1 MTLAGRVVEERD
13 MKRLLWITWI
23 VTAVALAQPPALRQG
38 IRVEMALTNSAAPMR
53 EADQAGARIVAVTRS
68 GDVYLEATPI
78 TPAALTEA
86 LRAAQS
92 ADIFIKADSNA
103 PYARVAA
110 VLGAL
115 RSAGDGTANLLTSQR
130 DPTDGADAPPKGIR
144 VSLGELPDSREKVIV
159 LDAAGPLLF
168 GDVVRILD
176 ASRAAGA
183 KVVLK

>member
-1 MTLAGRVVEERD
+1 
-13 MKRLLWITWI
+13 MKRLLGILWI
-23 VTAVALAQPPALRQG
+23 VVAVALAQPPALRQG
-38 IRVEMALTNSAAPMR
+38 IRVEMAVTKSASPMR

-68 GDVYLEATPI
+68 GDFYFEATPV
-78 TPAALTEA
+78 TPAALTEE
-86 LRAAQS
+86 LRVVRGS
-92 ADIFIKADSNA
+92 NIFVKVDTNA

-110 VLGAL
+110 LLTAL
-115 RSAGDGTANLLTSQR
+115 RSAGGTNANLLTSQR

-159 LDAAGPLLF
+159 LDAAGPMLF
-168 GDVVRILD
+168 GDVVSIIE